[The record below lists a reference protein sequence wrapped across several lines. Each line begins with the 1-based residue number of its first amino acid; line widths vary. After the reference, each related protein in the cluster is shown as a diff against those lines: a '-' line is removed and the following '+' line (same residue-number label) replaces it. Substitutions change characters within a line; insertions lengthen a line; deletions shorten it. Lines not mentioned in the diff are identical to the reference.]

1 MSPVRTEWGWLA
13 GMDSNRSSRLSAA
26 QEPGNHDTT
35 LVRMI
40 LGSFI
45 LYIGGRLWPGSGVT
59 SRSAIRTIAFLNS
72 TAQARSNCR
81 ISCASSA
88 GVFNTLLGMP

>member
-1 MSPVRTEWGWLA
+1 VSLVSA
-13 GMDSNRSSRLSAA
+13 VDSNHSSWLPAA
-26 QEPGNHDTT
+26 REPDNHGTT

-45 LYIGGRLWPGSGVT
+45 LYIGGRLRPGAGVT
-59 SRSAIRTIAFLNS
+59 SRSARRTIAFLNS
-72 TAQARSNCR
+72 TAQARSNSR

-88 GVFNTLLGMP
+88 GVFITLLGMP